1 VASNIYI
8 RISISKMI
16 IINILPIILISSSLL
31 LLFLSIFII
40 LTNISYIIEW
50 ELYANLAYRIK
61 LDLIL
66 EWRTILYSS
75 IVIFISSIVLKFS
88 NQYIKN
94 DKNNLR
100 FTYIVLLFVASINLL
115 IFIPNIICLLIG
127 WDGLGITSFILVI
140 YYNNSRSLRSGI
152 LTIITNRL
160 GDTFLLIAITA
171 ILDNGDWLL
180 IYTINNKSY
189 ILQSLGI
196 TIAAITKR
204 AQLPFSRWLPA
215 AIAAPTPVSAL
226 VHSSTLVTAGIFILY
241 RFNNLILSR
250 IVTQKILIITGIS
263 TILISRV
270 TALYENDIKK
280 IIALST
286 LSQLGLIT
294 ISLGLNMYKLIFFHI
309 LTHALFKA
317 LLFISAGCLISINNH
332 NQDIRLYGQF
342 HKLSP
347 IVSTSILIARRAI
360 IGISFIAGFYSKHII
375 IEWSQTLLTGTIIY
389 IFLLTAIILT
399 SIYTIRFIFHTLITP
414 SIQQRIYSH
423 SNYNNYNYPL
433 LIISLTRIIM
443 GRSIQWIIPL
453 MPRQLRIN
461 ENSIHHNINYCI
473 ILIIIISTL
482 WSINYYLISKNT
494 IILNKSILSL
504 LYTTP
509 ISTQILI
516 KPYIIISLQLYKYLD
531 QAWLEIPTAN
541 TKFLINKLRIN
552 INISCPQSIQII
564 IINTVIRINLTI
576 FSLLIY
582 KY

>member
-8 RISISKMI
+8 RISISKKMI
-16 IINILPIILISSSLL
+16 IINILPIILISTSLL

-50 ELYANLAYRIK
+50 ELYTNLAYRIK

-75 IVIFISSIVLKFS
+75 IVIFISSIVLKLS
-88 NQYIKN
+88 NEYIKD

-180 IYTINNKSY
+180 VYTINNKSY
-189 ILQSLGI
+189 ILQSLGV

-204 AQLPFSRWLPA
+204 AQIPFSRWLPA

-250 IVTQKILIITGIS
+250 VIIQKILITAGIS

-280 IIALST
+280 
-286 LSQLGLIT
+286 
-294 ISLGLNMYKLIFFHI
+294 NY
-309 LTHALFKA
+309 
-317 LLFISAGCLISINNH
+317 CLINLKT
-332 NQDIRLYGQF
+332 IRLDNN
-342 HKLSP
+342 
-347 IVSTSILIARRAI
+347 I
-360 IGISFIAGFYSKHII
+360 IGTK
-375 IEWSQTLLTGTIIY
+375 Y
-389 IFLLTAIILT
+389 I
-399 SIYTIRFIFHTLITP
+399 
-414 SIQQRIYSH
+414 
-423 SNYNNYNYPL
+423 
-433 LIISLTRIIM
+433 
-443 GRSIQWIIPL
+443 
-453 MPRQLRIN
+453 
-461 ENSIHHNINYCI
+461 
-473 ILIIIISTL
+473 
-482 WSINYYLISKNT
+482 
-494 IILNKSILSL
+494 
-504 LYTTP
+504 
-509 ISTQILI
+509 
-516 KPYIIISLQLYKYLD
+516 
-531 QAWLEIPTAN
+531 
-541 TKFLINKLRIN
+541 
-552 INISCPQSIQII
+552 
-564 IINTVIRINLTI
+564 
-576 FSLLIY
+576 
-582 KY
+582 